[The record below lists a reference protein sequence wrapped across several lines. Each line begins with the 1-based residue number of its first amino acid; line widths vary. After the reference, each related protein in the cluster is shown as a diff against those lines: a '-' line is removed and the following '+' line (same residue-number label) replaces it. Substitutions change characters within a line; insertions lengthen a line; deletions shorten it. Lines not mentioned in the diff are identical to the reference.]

1 MINLRIK
8 LIRKGFPSCSG
19 VHCWYDKSPVPVS
32 LTVLVL
38 DCCSHSS
45 ASVVGGC
52 SKAVAHRQF
61 YSESKAFPAG
71 SPLNLW
77 KLGLKLGVGDA

>member
-1 MINLRIK
+1 MRT
-8 LIRKGFPSCSG
+8 RKGFPSCAG
-19 VHCWYDKSPVPVS
+19 VRSWYDKSLVPVS
-32 LTVLVL
+32 GVLLVLV
-38 DCCSHSS
+38 CCSHSS
-45 ASVVGGC
+45 ASVVGAC